1 MMVRVAALCFS
12 VLALVVATLPP
23 ASANELSGLSGDYM
37 ETRTCDIY
45 TGPCFANAQVGLTG
59 EDAILAWSVTAG
71 EVAGID
77 LAGLKVV
84 AVVHAADTLGFG
96 GGLVV
101 RPDPIRSVI
110 LVDDQAS
117 PEQREALID
126 FVKTQAG
133 RVLGEVVRV
142 EPVKIDMATDH
153 VEMVGTLKAG
163 NIAELT
169 TRKMGQ
175 SDCVC
180 TNETVFYP
188 PLAQVENSEPAYT
201 VDGGFSGRGL
211 GTKWTNPR
219 TRSSFL
225 ATFGN

>member
-1 MMVRVAALCFS
+1 MVRLAPLGLGLLAIAVIPLSALHA
-12 VLALVVATLPP
+12 V
-23 ASANELSGLSGDYM
+23 ELSGLSGDYM

-59 EDAILAWSVTAG
+59 EDAIMAWSVTSG
-71 EVAGID
+71 DVAGID

-84 AVVHAADTLGFG
+84 VVVHAADTLGFG

-110 LVDDQAS
+110 LVDSRATR
-117 PEQREALID
+117 EQREALVD
-126 FVKTQAG
+126 FVKTQAA
-133 RVLGEVVRV
+133 RVLGQVVRV
-142 EPVKIDMATDH
+142 EPVDIEMTADH
-153 VEMVGTLKAG
+153 IEMVGTLKAG
-163 NIAELT
+163 KVAALT

-175 SDCVC
+175 GDCVC

-188 PLAQVENSEPAYT
+188 PLTEVQNSEPAYT

-211 GTKWTNPR
+211 NTNWTNPR

>member
-1 MMVRVAALCFS
+1 MVRVAALCLC
-12 VLALVVATLPP
+12 VLAMLAVFVAPTP
-23 ASANELSGLSGDYM
+23 AVELSGLSGDYM

-59 EDAILAWSVTAG
+59 EDAIMAWSVDRG

-96 GGLVV
+96 GGLEI

-110 LVDDQAS
+110 LVDSQAS
-117 PEQREALID
+117 PEQRDALVD

-142 EPVKIDMATDH
+142 EPVEIAMTADH

-163 NIAELT
+163 KLAELT

-175 SDCVC
+175 GDCVC

-188 PLAQVENSEPAYT
+188 PLTEVQNSEPAYT
-201 VDGGFSGRGL
+201 VSGGFSGRGL

-225 ATFGN
+225 ATFGY

>member
-1 MMVRVAALCFS
+1 MARLAALMLC
-12 VLALVVATLPP
+12 VLAIAAVSLTS
-23 ASANELSGLSGDYM
+23 ASAVELSGLSGDYM

-59 EDAILAWSVTAG
+59 EDAIMAWSVTGG

-110 LVDDQAS
+110 LVDSQAS
-117 PEQREALID
+117 HEQREALVD
-126 FVKTQAG
+126 FVKSQAA

-142 EPVKIDMATDH
+142 EPVDIEMTTDH

-163 NIAELT
+163 KIAELT

-175 SDCVC
+175 GDCVC

-188 PLAQVENSEPAYT
+188 PLTEVENFEPAYT

-211 GTKWTNPR
+211 NTKWTNPR